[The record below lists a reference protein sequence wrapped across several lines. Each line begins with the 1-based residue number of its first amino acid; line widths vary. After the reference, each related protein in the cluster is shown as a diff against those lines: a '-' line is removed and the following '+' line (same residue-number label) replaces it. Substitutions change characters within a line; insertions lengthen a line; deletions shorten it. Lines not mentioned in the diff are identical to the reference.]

1 MKILVCIS
9 NVPDTTTKIK
19 FVEGKQLDKTGV
31 QWIINPWDELA
42 LTRAL
47 ELKASNPA
55 SIEKIIVAMV
65 GKSDA
70 EPTIR
75 KALAMGADEA
85 IRIDTEAKDS
95 YNVAAEIANAVKDM
109 NFDIILTG
117 LESSDFNGFSVGA
130 MLSEMLAIQSINAV
144 SSLDLENNNIKI
156 KREIE
161 GGFELISVKT
171 PFLAV
176 VQKGIAITPLIPNMR
191 GIMQAK
197 TKPLKVVACANIESL
212 VDYVAYELP
221 KPKPPVK
228 KVETAKELVELLKN
242 EAKVI

>member
-19 FVEGKQLDKTGV
+19 FVDGKQLDKTGV

-47 ELKASNPA
+47 ELKTANPSA
-55 SIEKIIVAMV
+55 IEKIFVAMV
-65 GKSDA
+65 GKSDI

-85 IRIDTEAKDS
+85 IRIDAEPKDS
-95 YNVAAEIANAVKDM
+95 YTVAAEIANAVKDL
-109 NFDIILTG
+109 NFDIIMTG
-117 LESSDFNGFSVGA
+117 LESADFNGLSVGA
-130 MLSEMLAIQSINAV
+130 MLGEILGFQSINAV
-144 SSLDLENNNIKI
+144 SGLDIENNNIKI

-171 PFLAV
+171 PLVTV

-197 TKPLKVVACANIESL
+197 TKPLKVVASANIDSL
-212 VDYVAYELP
+212 VEYVTYELP

-228 KVETAKELVELLKN
+228 MVATAQELVSLLKN
-242 EAKVI
+242 DAKVI